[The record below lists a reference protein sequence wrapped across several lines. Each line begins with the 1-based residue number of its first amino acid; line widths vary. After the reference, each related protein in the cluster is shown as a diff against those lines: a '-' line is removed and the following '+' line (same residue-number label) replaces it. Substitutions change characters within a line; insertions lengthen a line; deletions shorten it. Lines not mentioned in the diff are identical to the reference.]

1 MSKVLPVILLNYDI
15 EIANPKKPYHVA
27 EHWFA
32 RQTNFITTVSKRL

>member
-15 EIANPKKPYHVA
+15 QIADTKKPYHVA

-32 RQTNFITTVSKRL
+32 RQSDFITTISKRK